1 MTDDA
6 IETLSL
12 ALRGNLVK
20 PSDVGYQKARTVY
33 NAMHDRHPA
42 LIVQAVD
49 TADVVAAVTFAR
61 EREMLLAVRGGG
73 HSVPG
78 FGTCDDGLVID
89 LSNICNVVVD
99 ASSMRVRAGG
109 GCTLGGLDHATN
121 AYGLAV
127 PGGTVSTTGLAGLTL
142 GGGMGHLSRHF
153 GLSIDNLQSV
163 EIVTAAGDIKTCDAN
178 RHPELFWALRGGG
191 GNFGVV
197 TSFEFQAH
205 LVPTVLA
212 GPTVFQVDGK
222 VLRNWEVLMNEAP
235 QPLNTIWAV
244 ALAPPFPFLAEEWH
258 GQPVMIA
265 LSCWSGSEDED
276 DRIPH
281 MIRDLGDMIGQS
293 LWRMPY
299 PQVNTFFDQLLPP
312 GLRHYWKANT
322 TKSYSDE
329 AIAVHLAHGPQVKTL
344 ESGNFIFPI
353 NGACHRVAEGE
364 TAFANRTSSFSS
376 VIAGTWHDP
385 EEDAANIAWV
395 RDYYKAMEP
404 YSDPGGYV
412 NFTGDEE
419 QSRDADSNYGNLL
432 KRLSEVKREYDPQNL
447 FRVNQNIVPASI

>member
-1 MTDDA
+1 MPDDA
-6 IETLSL
+6 VESLSL

-20 PSDVGYQKARTVY
+20 PSDAGYQKARRVY

-99 ASSMRVRAGG
+99 ASSKLVRAGG

-142 GGGMGHLSRHF
+142 GGGMGHLSRHY
-153 GLSIDNLQSV
+153 GLSIDNLKSV
-163 EIVTAAGDIKTCDAN
+163 EIVTADGSIRTCDAN
-178 RHPELFWALRGGG
+178 HHPELFWALRGGG

-205 LVPTVLA
+205 QVPTVLA

-222 VLRNWEVLMNEAP
+222 VLRSWEALMKEAP
-235 QPLNTIWAV
+235 DPLNTIWAV
-244 ALAPPFPFLAEEWH
+244 ALAPPFPFLAEDWH

-265 LSCWSGSEDED
+265 LSCWSGSEDQD
-276 DRIPH
+276 DRIPD
-281 MIRDLGDMIGQS
+281 MMRGLGDMIGQA

-299 PQVNTFFDQLLPP
+299 PQVNTFFDELLPP

-322 TKSYSDE
+322 AQGYSDE
-329 AIAVHLAHGPQVKTL
+329 AIAVHLEHGPRVKTL

-353 NGACHRVAEGE
+353 NGACHQVTEGE

-395 RDYYKAMEP
+395 RDYYAAMEP

-419 QSRDADSNYGNLL
+419 QSRDADSIYGNLF
-432 KRLSEVKREYDPQNL
+432 KRLSEIKREYDPHNL
-447 FRVNQNIVPASI
+447 FRVNQNIAPASN